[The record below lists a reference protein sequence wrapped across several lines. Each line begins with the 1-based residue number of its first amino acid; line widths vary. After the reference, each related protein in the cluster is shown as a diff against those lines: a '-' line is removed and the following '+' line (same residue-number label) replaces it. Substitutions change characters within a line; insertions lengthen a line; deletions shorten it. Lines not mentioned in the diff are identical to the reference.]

1 MMKRIGRTTLMAAS
15 VLAMAL
21 ASVSQ
26 AQTVMRN
33 SISVAQNSHQGVG
46 VDVLAQEVEKRT
58 NGH

>member
-26 AQTVMRN
+26 AQTVMF
-33 SISVAQNSHQGVG
+33 S
-46 VDVLAQEVEKRT
+46 
-58 NGH
+58 